1 MSAEMILAV
10 AAVIGVGGSFIG
22 LGVTW
27 HKNGSAQKQRDI
39 SNAKA
44 LTERDTI
51 LTQNQDAILRR
62 LDDDRT
68 GLAALNEK
76 QNQMTNHCTEVSTGF
91 AGRIITTERDIKELK
106 QK

>member
-27 HKNGSAQKQRDI
+27 RRNGAAQKQRDI

-44 LTERDTI
+44 LTERDTR
-51 LTQNQDAILRR
+51 LTQNQDAIIKR

-76 QNQMTNHCTEVSTGF
+76 QNKMTNHCTEVSTGF
-91 AGRIITTERDIKELK
+91 AGRLTTTERDIKELK

>member
-27 HKNGSAQKQRDI
+27 RRNGVAQKQRDL

-44 LTERDTI
+44 LTERDTR
-51 LTQNQDAILRR
+51 LTQNQDAIIKR

-68 GLAALNEK
+68 GLVALNEK
-76 QNQMTNHCTEVSTGF
+76 QNKMTNHCTEVSTGF
-91 AGRIITTERDIKELK
+91 AGRLTTTERDIKELK